1 MKKITNK
8 FEPREC
14 LYRLGKTNYVS
25 KPTKTKVKYYIE
37 ENGTYV
43 GILKRD
49 FNVLPLIA
57 VLLVVF
63 DIFLSLNTE
72 TPNIK
77 VRYNDTM
84 YLRSNVLSLDL
95 QNDSVYDVKY
105 SVTLNEDIISSGVVL
120 AGGSMSNVDCN
131 YETIVGNYS
140 ATLNVEYDGNKESKH
155 ILIVVE

>member
-25 KPTKTKVKYYIE
+25 KPNNTKVKYYIE

-43 GILKRD
+43 GILRRE
-49 FNVLPLIA
+49 FNTLPVIA
-57 VLLVVF
+57 IMSIAFV
-63 DIFLSLNTE
+63 IFFKINHQTID
-72 TPNIK
+72 IK

-84 YLRSNVLSLDL
+84 YLRSNMLSLDL
-95 QNDSVYDVKY
+95 QNDSDFDVKY
-105 SVTLNEDIISSGVVL
+105 SVLLNNEVLSNGVVL
-120 AGGSMSNVDCN
+120 AGNSMSNVDCQ
-131 YETIVGNYS
+131 YEVGQGSYS
-140 ATLNVEYDGNKESKH
+140 AILDIEYDGVRKDKH